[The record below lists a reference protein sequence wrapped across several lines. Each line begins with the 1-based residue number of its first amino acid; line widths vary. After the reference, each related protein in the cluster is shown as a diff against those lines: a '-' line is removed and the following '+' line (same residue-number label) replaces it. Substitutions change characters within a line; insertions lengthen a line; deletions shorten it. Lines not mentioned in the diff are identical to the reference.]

1 MSKIVIFDLDGTL
14 ADIDQRRK
22 APINMGGGK
31 IDWDFFF
38 DPKNALDFP

>member
-14 ADIDQRRK
+14 VDIDQRRK
-22 APINMGGGK
+22 HKIIHVGGGK

-38 DPKNALDFP
+38 DAIKCDH

>member
-22 APINMGGGK
+22 AAIHMGGGK
-31 IDWDFFF
+31 MDWDFF
-38 DPKNALDFP
+38 LH

>member
-14 ADIDQRRK
+14 LILTK
-22 APINMGGGK
+22 GEKHINMGGGK

-38 DPKNALDFP
+38 DPKNVVWIP